1 MDSSQITELGK
12 ARRLLEEASII
23 LEGLVK
29 GLESDAP
36 EMDALESADEPLL
49 AIIDAIDGILALEDG
64 REEKVDDDEA
74 EA

>member
-1 MDSSQITELGK
+1 MDRSQLTELGK
-12 ARRLLEEASII
+12 ARLLLEQASII
-23 LEGLVK
+23 LEDIVQ

-36 EMDALESADEPLL
+36 EMDALESADEPLQ

-64 REEKVDDDEA
+64 REEKGDDEA